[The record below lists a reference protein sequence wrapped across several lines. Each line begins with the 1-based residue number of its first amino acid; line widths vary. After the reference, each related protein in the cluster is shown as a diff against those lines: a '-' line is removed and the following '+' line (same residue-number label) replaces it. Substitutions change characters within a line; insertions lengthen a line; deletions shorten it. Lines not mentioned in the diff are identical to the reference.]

1 MRILKLV
8 LASFFILFAIV
19 TGIGLLFPS
28 TVKVS
33 RAVNISAPYDT
44 VYKYL
49 NDAKYWKLWMD
60 GADSS
65 TIVFLSAKTEGTGTV
80 VKIGTGGEVTITRS
94 AADSIFSNWK
104 GGDASIQHS
113 VFTLMKDATNNVTT
127 TQWSFEQQLNW
138 YPWERFGSMA
148 NDKILGPVMEQSLD
162 KLKIILEK
170 K

>member
-8 LASFFILFAIV
+8 LVSFFILFGVV
-19 TGIGLLFPS
+19 TAIGLLFPS

-33 RAVNISAPYDT
+33 RAVNINASYDT

-65 TIVFLSAKTEGTGTV
+65 TISFLSAKTAGPGTV
-80 VKIGTGGEVTITRS
+80 VKIGTGDEVTITKS
-94 AADSIFSNWK
+94 TADSIYSNWK
-104 GGDASIQHS
+104 SGEKNIQQSIFTILKDASGN
-113 VFTLMKDATNNVTT
+113 VATA
-127 TQWSFEQQLNW
+127 QWSFEQQLNW

-148 NDKILGPVMEQSLD
+148 NDKLLGPVMEQSLA
-162 KLKIILEK
+162 KLKAVAEK